1 MQNINSASELT
12 NAIQLLEIEQEFKG
26 QLLKQQLHL
35 TFESFKPVNI
45 LKGTFKSIITSPNL
59 IDNIIGTSVGI
70 ATGYLSKKIVVGA
83 SSNIIRKLLGSVLQ
97 IGVTNS
103 VSQHPEAIKLLGQ
116 YIFKHIFSK
125 KNHIE
130 KVDNYEIK

>member
-35 TFESFKPVNI
+35 TFESFKPANI
-45 LKGTFKSIITSPNL
+45 IKGTFKSIITSPNL

-83 SSNIIRKLLGSVLQ
+83 SSSIIRKLLGSVLQ
-97 IGVTNS
+97 IGVTKAVLLNS
-103 VSQHPEAIKLLGQ
+103 KS
-116 YIFKHIFSK
+116 S
-125 KNHIE
+125 
-130 KVDNYEIK
+130 